1 MGLSD
6 VLKDST
12 ERRYDSFWKGIAL
25 FLAGA
30 CLAGIG
36 AWGTYVR
43 TAVTSEQVQL
53 MIDQNNKT
61 FQIQIDS
68 EQKQL
73 DQINGKLDY
82 IIENPGRTGKR

>member
-1 MGLSD
+1 MSLSEA
-6 VLKDST
+6 LEANT
-12 ERRYDSFWKGIAL
+12 ERHYDSLWKGIAL

-73 DQINGKLDY
+73 DQMNGKLDY
-82 IIENPGRTGKR
+82 IIENPDRPAKR